1 MLHMSETPEPG
12 NLFADLVDDVDAIV
26 MPDGHVYM
34 SIHTI
39 DQMHTAIMRGTK
51 RAMEEGHQINSQMW
65 HGAQWVM
72 ELYSQLHDALDMRG
86 AGETVPDTA
95 EELFDEEE

>member
-1 MLHMSETPEPG
+1 M
-12 NLFADLVDDVDAIV
+12 FADLVDQVDAIV

-39 DQMHTAIMRGTK
+39 DQMHQAIMRGAKT
-51 RAMEEGHQINSQMW
+51 AMSDGGTINPTMW

-86 AGETVPDTA
+86 AVETVPDTP